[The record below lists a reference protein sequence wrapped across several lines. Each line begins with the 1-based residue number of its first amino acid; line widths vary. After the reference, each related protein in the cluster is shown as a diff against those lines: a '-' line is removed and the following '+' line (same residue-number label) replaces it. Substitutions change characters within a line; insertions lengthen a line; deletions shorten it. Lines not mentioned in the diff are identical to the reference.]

1 MTFEEIFLRL
11 RSWAEERS
19 IDTYSD
25 KQVMKLSEEVGELN
39 QAILKG
45 NREQEQDSV
54 GDILVVL
61 NILCLQRDI
70 DPVRCLEQ
78 AYRVIENRTGKTVN
92 GTFIKTED
100 LEG

>member
-19 IDTYSD
+19 IDTYSE
-25 KQVMKLSEEVGELN
+25 KQMIKLFEEVGELSE
-39 QAILKG
+39 AILKG
-45 NREQEQDSV
+45 KKEQEQDSV
-54 GDILVVL
+54 GDILIVL

-78 AYRVIENRTGKTVN
+78 AYRVIEHRTGKTVN